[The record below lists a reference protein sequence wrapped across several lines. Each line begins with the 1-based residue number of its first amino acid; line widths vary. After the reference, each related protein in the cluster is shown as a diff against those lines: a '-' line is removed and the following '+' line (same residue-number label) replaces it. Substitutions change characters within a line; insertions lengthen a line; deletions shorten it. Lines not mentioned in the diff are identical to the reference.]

1 MYAQWVREVNVNIR
15 NDNELMRKKRK
26 YYIINSVISSDA
38 FERDENI
45 LLIISIKTKKSR
57 YQYVLILISWVYRLY
72 RFILYMY
79 MYV

>member
-57 YQYVLILISWVYRLY
+57 YQYVLILIS
-72 RFILYMY
+72 
-79 MYV
+79 